1 MSYTSSDPEQ
11 YNRDPDTSSLASTST
26 TASQLSKSNKKPWSK
41 LKSSIKSI
49 GRRMSTGSKP
59 NFAEPTES
67 SERKKSRKNKK
78 VKESSSSTS
87 DVNPSPVDKPRE
99 KSPTKGPKNL
109 IKKLS
114 VESLGAPFVGFQPS
128 SVSPSRS
135 YAKAVSKSPGSTS
148 ESNLSFSDF
157 DSPSRKASTLD
168 KSTKFSFPTHES
180 PDSGRVS
187 QAMDDSRPPS
197 QVTEEG
203 YVSGTQRDT
212 SDSDYTPRGK
222 SAAKEV
228 PFESLVSKTA
238 QFAQSLIP
246 PKDEK
251 ENNTVASASFISAE
265 TVVKNPEPSK
275 KTAKSANASNVET
288 NKENDKIV
296 SASQTQEIATDE
308 VGKASNSTKIDR
320 TKKDEKTDLNKSSID
335 EVEGRKKTKQPVTA
349 KKDAVSTDFIKS
361 EQSKSSKDDTSEN
374 LSSEKGTSS
383 KNNALATATSE
394 EIEGKPKT
402 EPSVDSSKEKSKR
415 KTSRGKKSE
424 EKTVLEE
431 KPDKNAD
438 KIKPELH
445 TATNDQKEEKPAG
458 ATKNATKKE
467 ETQESSK
474 SEKSIGSASKSLST
488 ASDVVSPLDL
498 MGSSSP
504 TDPKTAQMSVEE
516 KLEAF
521 LSAEGW
527 SGTIK
532 DIANKSSSDGVSYN
546 SQVQFFISKINNV
559 TLSVVLRI

>member
-1 MSYTSSDPEQ
+1 MSYISSDPEQ

-87 DVNPSPVDKPRE
+87 DVNPSSVDKPRE

-114 VESLGAPFVGFQPS
+114 VESLSAPFVGFQPS

-212 SDSDYTPRGK
+212 SDLSVDSDYTPRGK

-251 ENNTVASASFISAE
+251 ENNTVASASFITAE

-275 KTAKSANASNVET
+275 KIAKSANASNVAT
-288 NKENDKIV
+288 NKENDKII
-296 SASQTQEIATDE
+296 SASQTQGITTDE

-320 TKKDEKTDLNKSSID
+320 TEKDEKTDLNKSSID

-374 LSSEKGTSS
+374 LSSEKGTASM
-383 KNNALATATSE
+383 NNTLATATSE
-394 EIEGKPKT
+394 EIEGKTKT
-402 EPSVDSSKEKSKR
+402 EPSVDSTKEKSKR

-458 ATKNATKKE
+458 VTKNATKKE

-504 TDPKTAQMSVEE
+504 TDAKTAQMSVEE

-532 DIANKSSSDGVSYN
+532 DITNKSSSDGVSY
-546 SQVQFFISKINNV
+546 S
-559 TLSVVLRI
+559 

>member
-11 YNRDPDTSSLASTST
+11 YNRDPDASSLASTST

-87 DVNPSPVDKPRE
+87 DVNPSSVDKPRE

-212 SDSDYTPRGK
+212 SDSDYTPKGK

-251 ENNTVASASFISAE
+251 KNNTVASASFITAE

-288 NKENDKIV
+288 NKENNKII
-296 SASQTQEIATDE
+296 SASQTQEITTDE
-308 VGKASNSTKIDR
+308 IGKASNSTKIDR
-320 TKKDEKTDLNKSSID
+320 TEKDGKADLNKSSID
-335 EVEGRKKTKQPVTA
+335 EVEGRKKTKQPVTV
-349 KKDAVSTDFIKS
+349 KKDAASTDFIKS
-361 EQSKSSKDDTSEN
+361 EQSKSSKDETSEN

-383 KNNALATATSE
+383 MNNTLATATSE
-394 EIEGKPKT
+394 EIEGKTKT

-415 KTSRGKKSE
+415 ITSRGKKSE

-431 KPDKNAD
+431 KPDKNAE
-438 KIKPELH
+438 KVKPELH

-474 SEKSIGSASKSLST
+474 SDKSIGSASKSLST

-532 DIANKSSSDGVSYN
+532 DIANKSSSDGVSYR
-546 SQVQFFISKINNV
+546 QVKFFISKINNV
-559 TLSVVLRI
+559 TLSVVLRS

>member
-87 DVNPSPVDKPRE
+87 DVNPSSVDKPRE

-212 SDSDYTPRGK
+212 SDSDYTPKGK

-238 QFAQSLIP
+238 HFAQSLIP

-251 ENNTVASASFISAE
+251 ENNTVASASFITAE

-288 NKENDKIV
+288 NKENNKII
-296 SASQTQEIATDE
+296 SASQTQEITTDE

-320 TKKDEKTDLNKSSID
+320 TEKDGKADLNKSSID
-335 EVEGRKKTKQPVTA
+335 EVEGRKKTKQPVTV

-361 EQSKSSKDDTSEN
+361 EQSKSSKDETSEN

-383 KNNALATATSE
+383 MNNTLATATSE
-394 EIEGKPKT
+394 EIEGKTKT

-431 KPDKNAD
+431 KPDKNAE
-438 KIKPELH
+438 KVKPELH

-474 SEKSIGSASKSLST
+474 SDKSIGSASKSLST

-532 DIANKSSSDGVSYN
+532 DIANKSSSDGVSYR
-546 SQVQFFISKINNV
+546 QVKFFISKINNV
-559 TLSVVLRI
+559 TLSVVLRS

>member
-1 MSYTSSDPEQ
+1 MSYTSSDPEK

-187 QAMDDSRPPS
+187 QAMDYSRPPS

-251 ENNTVASASFISAE
+251 ENNTVASASFITAE

-288 NKENDKIV
+288 NKENDKII
-296 SASQTQEIATDE
+296 SASQTQEITKDE

-320 TKKDEKTDLNKSSID
+320 TEKDGKADLNKSSID
-335 EVEGRKKTKQPVTA
+335 EVEGRKKTKQPVTV
-349 KKDAVSTDFIKS
+349 KNDAVSTDFIKS

-383 KNNALATATSE
+383 TNSTLATATSE
-394 EIEGKPKT
+394 EIEGKTKT
-402 EPSVDSSKEKSKR
+402 EPSVDSTKEKSKR

-458 ATKNATKKE
+458 TTKNATKKE

-474 SEKSIGSASKSLST
+474 SEKSTGSASKSLST

-532 DIANKSSSDGVSYN
+532 DIANKSSSDGVSY
-546 SQVQFFISKINNV
+546 SKC
-559 TLSVVLRI
+559 SFS

>member
-87 DVNPSPVDKPRE
+87 DVNPSSVDKPRE

-212 SDSDYTPRGK
+212 SDSDYTPKGK
-222 SAAKEV
+222 TAAKEV

-238 QFAQSLIP
+238 HFAQSLIT
-246 PKDEK
+246 KGEK
-251 ENNTVASASFISAE
+251 ENNTVASASFITAE

-288 NKENDKIV
+288 NKENNKII
-296 SASQTQEIATDE
+296 SASQTQEITTDE

-320 TKKDEKTDLNKSSID
+320 TEKDGKADLNKSSID
-335 EVEGRKKTKQPVTA
+335 EVEGRKKTKQPVTV

-361 EQSKSSKDDTSEN
+361 EQSKSSKDETSEN

-383 KNNALATATSE
+383 MNNTLATATSE
-394 EIEGKPKT
+394 EIEGKTKT

-431 KPDKNAD
+431 KPDKNAE
-438 KIKPELH
+438 KMKPELH

-532 DIANKSSSDGVSYN
+532 DIANKSSSDGVSYR
-546 SQVQFFISKINNV
+546 QVKFFISKINNV
-559 TLSVVLRI
+559 TLSVVLRS

>member
-1 MSYTSSDPEQ
+1 MSYTSSDPEK

-78 VKESSSSTS
+78 AKESSSTS
-87 DVNPSPVDKPRE
+87 DLNPSSVDKPRE
-99 KSPTKGPKNL
+99 KSPSKGPKNL

-114 VESLGAPFVGFQPS
+114 VESLSTPFVGYQP
-128 SVSPSRS
+128 SVSPPRS

-157 DSPSRKASTLD
+157 DSPTRKASTLD
-168 KSTKFSFPTHES
+168 KSTKFSFPTQES

-203 YVSGTQRDT
+203 YVSGTQRGT
-212 SDSDYTPRGK
+212 SDLSVDSDYTPRGK
-222 SAAKEV
+222 SLVKEV

-238 QFAQSLIP
+238 HFAQSLIP
-246 PKDEK
+246 PKDAM
-251 ENNTVASASFISAE
+251 ENIAVASASFITAE
-265 TVVKNPEPSK
+265 TVKSHPEPSK
-275 KTAKSANASNVET
+275 KTAKPANVSNVET
-288 NKENDKIV
+288 NKENDKGI
-296 SASQTQEIATDE
+296 SSSKTQEIKTGD
-308 VGKASNSTKIDR
+308 VGKVSNGSKTDK
-320 TKKDEKTDLNKSSID
+320 KEKDEKTDLKKSGID
-335 EVEGRKKTKQPVTA
+335 EVEGRKRAKQNTTA
-349 KKDAVSTDFIKS
+349 GKDVVSTDFIKS
-361 EQSKSSKDDTSEN
+361 EQSKNAKDDTSDN
-374 LSSEKGTSS
+374 LSSKKGTSS
-383 KNNALATATSE
+383 KEITLATERSE
-394 EIEGKPKT
+394 ENGGKTKS
-402 EPSVDSSKEKSKR
+402 EPPVDSTEEKTKR

-431 KPDKNAD
+431 KPDKNSD
-438 KIKPELH
+438 KIKTDIH
-445 TATNDQKEEKPAG
+445 TTTNEQKDEKPAG
-458 ATKNATKKE
+458 ASKSSSKKE
-467 ETQESSK
+467 EIREPTK

-488 ASDVVSPLDL
+488 PLDVVSPLDL

-532 DIANKSSSDGVSYN
+532 DIANKSGPDGVSH
-546 SQVQFFISKINNV
+546 S
-559 TLSVVLRI
+559 

>member
-78 VKESSSSTS
+78 VKESSSTS
-87 DVNPSPVDKPRE
+87 DVNPSSVDKPRE
-99 KSPTKGPKNL
+99 KSPSKGPKNL

-114 VESLGAPFVGFQPS
+114 VESLSTPFVGYQPS
-128 SVSPSRS
+128 SVSTSRS

-148 ESNLSFSDF
+148 ESSLSFSDF

-203 YVSGTQRDT
+203 YVSGTQRAASDL
-212 SDSDYTPRGK
+212 SVDSDYTPRGK

-251 ENNTVASASFISAE
+251 ENNTVASASFITAE

-288 NKENDKIV
+288 NKENNKGI
-296 SASQTQEIATDE
+296 SASKTQEIKSDE
-308 VGKASNSTKIDR
+308 VGKVSNSTTIDR
-320 TKKDEKTDLNKSSID
+320 TDKDENPDLKKSGID
-335 EVEGRKKTKQPVTA
+335 EVEGKKKTKQNVTVT
-349 KKDAVSTDFIKS
+349 KDAVSTDFIRS
-361 EQSKSSKDDTSEN
+361 EQPKNSKDHTSEN
-374 LSSEKGTSS
+374 LNSEKGTSS
-383 KNNALATATSE
+383 KDNTLATARSE
-394 EIEGKPKT
+394 EIEGKTKT
-402 EPSVDSSKEKSKR
+402 EPSVVSTEENSKR

-458 ATKNATKKE
+458 ASNNSSKKE
-467 ETQESSK
+467 ERQDPSK
-474 SEKSIGSASKSLST
+474 SDKSVGSASKSLST

-532 DIANKSSSDGVSYN
+532 DIANKSSPDGVSH
-546 SQVQFFISKINNV
+546 S
-559 TLSVVLRI
+559 

>member
-1 MSYTSSDPEQ
+1 MSYISSDPEQ

-67 SERKKSRKNKK
+67 SERKKARKNRK

-87 DVNPSPVDKPRE
+87 DVNPSSVDKPRE

-114 VESLGAPFVGFQPS
+114 VESLGAPFVGFQPA

-246 PKDEK
+246 PKEEK
-251 ENNTVASASFISAE
+251 ENNTVASASFITAE

-288 NKENDKIV
+288 NKENDKII
-296 SASQTQEIATDE
+296 SALQTDE

-320 TKKDEKTDLNKSSID
+320 TEKDEKTDLNKSSID
-335 EVEGRKKTKQPVTA
+335 EVEGRKKTKQPVTV

-361 EQSKSSKDDTSEN
+361 EQSKNSKDDTSEN

-383 KNNALATATSE
+383 MNNTLATVTSE
-394 EIEGKPKT
+394 EIEGKTKT
-402 EPSVDSSKEKSKR
+402 EPSVDSTKEKSKR

-438 KIKPELH
+438 KITPELH
-445 TATNDQKEEKPAG
+445 TVTNDKKEEKPAG

-467 ETQESSK
+467 ESSK

-532 DIANKSSSDGVSYN
+532 DIANKSSSDGVSY
-546 SQVQFFISKINNV
+546 S
-559 TLSVVLRI
+559 

>member
-11 YNRDPDTSSLASTST
+11 YNRDPDASSLASTST

-87 DVNPSPVDKPRE
+87 DVNPSSVDKPRE

-212 SDSDYTPRGK
+212 SDSDYTPKGK

-251 ENNTVASASFISAE
+251 ENNTVASASFITAE

-288 NKENDKIV
+288 NKENNKIIY
-296 SASQTQEIATDE
+296 ASQTQEITTDE

-320 TKKDEKTDLNKSSID
+320 TEKDGKVDLNKSSID
-335 EVEGRKKTKQPVTA
+335 EVEGRKKTKQPVTV

-361 EQSKSSKDDTSEN
+361 EQSKSSKDETSEN

-383 KNNALATATSE
+383 MNNTSATATS
-394 EIEGKPKT
+394 
-402 EPSVDSSKEKSKR
+402 SVDSSKEKSKR

-431 KPDKNAD
+431 KPDKNAE

-532 DIANKSSSDGVSYN
+532 DIANKSSSDGVSYR
-546 SQVQFFISKINNV
+546 QVKFFISNINNV
-559 TLSVVLRI
+559 TLSVVLRS